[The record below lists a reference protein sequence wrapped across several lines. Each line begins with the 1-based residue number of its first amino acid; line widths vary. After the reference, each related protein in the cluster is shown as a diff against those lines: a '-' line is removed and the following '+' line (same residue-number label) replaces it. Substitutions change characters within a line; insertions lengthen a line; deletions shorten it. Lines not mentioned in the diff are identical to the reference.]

1 MDFETMGDL
10 TYEELKVLNFETPS
24 KELCD
29 KAIVWFKNRV
39 ESYKL
44 LYKESN
50 NRVYLGK
57 MGHYTK
63 VVNSFEKQRKELYG
77 RLL

>member
-1 MDFETMGDL
+1 MDFETMGGL
-10 TYEELKVLNFETPS
+10 TYEELKVLNFGTPS

-29 KAIVWFKNRV
+29 KAIDWSKNKV
-39 ESYKL
+39 KSYRQ

-50 NRVYLGK
+50 DRVYLGK

-63 VVNSFEKQRKELYG
+63 VVNSLEKQLKELYG
-77 RLL
+77 